1 MNAIHRYGRP
11 IELLDCQPAETG
23 IDWDGD
29 TLILRPLD
37 DMRREIAAHAFS
49 RDVERGVANTDQYQ
63 LMSSTFR
70 YDPAVGGVVVDYPF

>member
-1 MNAIHRYGRP
+1 MNAIHCYGRP
-11 IELLDCQPAETG
+11 PAGINAGDAPEDWFAFGTQETWERYLQTYVE
-23 IDWDGD
+23 D
-29 TLILRPLD
+29 
-37 DMRREIAAHAFS
+37 AFA